1 MISTEPLL
9 HCMMDDSRK
18 VPLTEFCD
26 EAEPLKFFPYSCA
39 SAVGMVLYYV
49 LLVDFC
55 VFNNRISA
63 YALVVGR
70 MIPEV
75 ALFLVSLSFVLLTF
89 SFAFSCLVH
98 DIREFQGIT

>member
-26 EAEPLKFFPYSCA
+26 EAEPIKFFPYSCA

-49 LLVDFC
+49 LLIDFC

-63 YALVVGR
+63 YALVAGK

-75 ALFLVSLSFVLLTF
+75 LLFLLALSFSVLTF
-89 SFAFSCLVH
+89 SCAFSCLVQE
-98 DIREFQGIT
+98 IREFH